1 MGKLKKRKGI
11 KEGYPLSCDYRRNPM
26 RRLGTRQKS
35 NSVFLFLQVY
45 KRQSLCTTSQKMGVI
60 TKTQHE
66 NSTSSRKQMEE
77 SGSLQAGIPCALWQE
92 KM

>member
-1 MGKLKKRKGI
+1 MEKLKKRKAI

-26 RRLGTRQKS
+26 KRLGTRQKS
-35 NSVFLFLQVY
+35 NGVFLFLQVY

-66 NSTSSRKQMEE
+66 NSASSR
-77 SGSLQAGIPCALWQE
+77 
-92 KM
+92 

>member
-1 MGKLKKRKGI
+1 MGELKKRRGI
-11 KEGYPLSCDYRRNPM
+11 KEGYPLSCDYRRYPM
-26 RRLGTRQKS
+26 KRLGTRQKS

-66 NSTSSRKQMEE
+66 NSTSSR
-77 SGSLQAGIPCALWQE
+77 
-92 KM
+92 